1 MGQRIYWVPHTI
13 CYFGCHHCHNNS
25 VMGGIRASR
34 QVIDG
39 IIAHLPLQDSRHGLE
54 EVLVGGGESLM
65 RNNEMEYLIREF
77 RARFPRGPQA
87 TVEERRAAG
96 FVILALQ
103 TIGTPL
109 TDATGNPNP
118 KIIDYWLD
126 QGVDY
131 FQIASNDMFH
141 ERQRPDFPWEQFRA
155 NLRQYG
161 DDHGIHFLIYGKAPQ
176 RLVPSGRALE
186 NLRELEETGASL
198 IRDEG
203 YCAQAWEAA
212 ANFLTGAENDHPDC
226 SEVVIDPY
234 GWVHPCCWHELSPGL
249 FDLTRTDF
257 AKGMAGLLD
266 IPFCC
271 ALDRGD
277 MSQFAEIAGVDQQT
291 AHEIRDLV
299 GDCGACRLFSI
310 ALASQP
316 ENEWIRVP
324 ALSPQE
330 SAFYAAHIGR
340 ERLDGLNLPAVGRFN
355 SGEARLL

>member
-1 MGQRIYWVPHTI
+1 MGQRIYWVPHTV
-13 CYFGCHHCHNNS
+13 CYFGCKHCHNDS

-39 IIAHLPLQDSRHGLE
+39 IIAHLPEQESRYRLD

-65 RNNEMEYLIREF
+65 RNSEMEYLIRGF
-77 RARFPRGPQA
+77 RARYPRGPQA
-87 TVEERRAAG
+87 TMAERRAAG
-96 FVILALQ
+96 HVILALQ

-109 TDATGNPNP
+109 ADASGNPNP
-118 KIIDYWLD
+118 KIINYWLD

-141 ERQRPDFPWEQFRA
+141 ERQRPDFPWETFRA

-161 DDHGIHFLIYGKAPQ
+161 EEHGIHFLIYGKAPH
-176 RLVPSGRALE
+176 RLLPSGRALE
-186 NLRELEETGASL
+186 NLEELEQAGATL
-198 IRDEG
+198 LLEGG

-212 ANFLTGAENDHPDC
+212 ANFLTGAENEHPEC

-257 AKGMAGLLD
+257 AAGMTALLD
-266 IPFCC
+266 VPFCH

-277 MSQFAEIAGVDQQT
+277 MMQFAEIAGVDLAT
-291 AHEIRDLV
+291 ARQIRDQV
-299 GDCGACRLFSI
+299 GDCGACRLFSTV
-310 ALASQP
+310 LATQP
-316 ENEWIRVP
+316 DNDWIRVS

-330 SAFYAAHIGR
+330 VVFYTNH
-340 ERLDGLNLPAVGRFN
+340 VGRPLLDRWI
-355 SGEARLL
+355 EPARNPIQLQTP